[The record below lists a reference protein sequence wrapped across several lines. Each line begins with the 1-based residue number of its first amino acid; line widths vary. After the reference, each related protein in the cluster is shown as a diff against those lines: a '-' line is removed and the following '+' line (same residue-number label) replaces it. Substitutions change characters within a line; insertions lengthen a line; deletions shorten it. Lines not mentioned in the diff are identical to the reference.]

1 LQVWTGIFT
10 IRNYVVKTVRSWA
23 KILRE
28 VVAATNMKYPT
39 EGIKLFEFPG
49 ARDDL
54 SRATATSGGAAI
66 PRTFFKSA
74 SIRSGPR
81 LTVHP

>member
-10 IRNYVVKTVRSWA
+10 IRNYAVKTVRSWA

-28 VVAATNMKYPT
+28 VVAATKMKYPT

-54 SRATATSGGAAI
+54 S
-66 PRTFFKSA
+66 
-74 SIRSGPR
+74 
-81 LTVHP
+81 